1 MAKLHSE
8 IRIKAVNG
16 IAVGNEGQGDQFAE
30 GDIIFNNANGEFMK
44 RNNSAYDAGDAA
56 ASWDVVSGGGGGA
69 GDQILEGNT
78 KVEVIDAGSDG
89 RIEFT
94 TENTK
99 KWEISTSGN
108 LLPAINNSYDIGSA
122 EKKVRDLYV
131 SDSSLWVGDEHK
143 IMIDGDQMKFRRRRY
158 ASGDAEVPPSVKTAI
173 NGSNVGA
180 FDGVSSGDVTEAYV
194 TNDGTVGYVAASLA
208 NPANLSQMTLAHWE
222 HFASW
227 ANGIDSNIMQNGLQS
242 VFVTDQDFIE
252 NFRPGESADGFKP
265 GTGRDIGGNQLS
277 AGDDM
282 ELPQSGKGISGITYM
297 SQTHP
302 SSAIVFHV
310 GVDNKSAAHPWAGQG
325 STQAYYING
334 QESPF
339 LKLAKGVYH
348 FDVTHVSNQ
357 GHPFKLYSA
366 ADKVGGLWSTET
378 GGANNPSALSVEF
391 WSNGSQVDESAYDTA
406 VSNST
411 ANTYLKVTIASDSPQ
426 ILHYQCSAHQYMG
439 YEIKNESAVS
449 AGGGATAAG
458 DLSDVSTAGA
468 QDGDALVY
476 DAAQSRFEP
485 VPVLTQEHA
494 FASDRVTFS
503 ADAAA
508 PELVELHSNIQGH
521 SGGRIVIDTTNLGN
535 NAGDKINLDLS
546 ELYDP
551 ADPLLNTMN
560 FEIYSVGTQPFSVEV
575 ANSAGGPATGQQI
588 LHSDMQADITVNEN
602 ATSTISLGEGQ
613 MLIIYCDADTGWY
626 YEIRSGL

>member
-56 ASWDVVSGGGGGA
+56 ASWDVVSGGGGGGA

-158 ASGDAEVPPSVKTAI
+158 ASGDAEVPPSVKSAI
-173 NGSNVGA
+173 NGSSVGV
-180 FDGVSSGDVTEAYV
+180 FDGVSTADVTEAYV

-242 VFVTDQDFIE
+242 VFVTDQDFID

-265 GTGRDIGGNQLS
+265 GTGRDISGNQLS
-277 AGDDM
+277 GGDDM
-282 ELPQSGKGISGITYM
+282 ELPQSGKGLSGITYM
-297 SQTHP
+297 SQTH
-302 SSAIVFHV
+302 SSSPIVFHV

-325 STQAYYING
+325 SGMAYYING

-348 FDVTHVSNQ
+348 FDVSHVSNAT
-357 GHPFKLYSA
+357 HPFKLYTA
-366 ADKVGGLWSTET
+366 ADKAGGPWSTEI

-391 WSNGSQVDESAYDTA
+391 WEGGTQRDESTY
-406 VSNST
+406 NSVVGQ
-411 ANTYLKVTIASDSPQ
+411 AGVYLKVTIASDSPQ
-426 ILHYQCSAHQYMG
+426 ILHYQCSSHPYMG

-449 AGGGATAAG
+449 ASGGGAVTAN
-458 DLSDVSTAGA
+458 DLNDVSTGGV

-476 DAAQSRFEP
+476 DGANFSP
-485 VPVLTQEHA
+485 KPILSQEDA

-503 ADAAA
+503 ADNSA

-588 LHSDMQADITVNEN
+588 LHSDMQADIIVNEN

-626 YEIRSGL
+626 LSLIHI